1 MNLNR
6 GELYKTVFTN
16 PLGIRALLWSKLP
29 LAAFAGL
36 RVVRLDE
43 SGAEVTLP
51 AGWKTQNPFGST
63 YFAAQA
69 MAAEM
74 STGAPALWFIEQS
87 GAPLASLVTAISARF
102 TKKATTKASFVFSD
116 GAAMRAAIDRAA
128 KTGEPVVFTARSVGT
143 QRDGTRI
150 AEFDVEWSFKKRG

>member
-1 MNLNR
+1 VNR
-6 GELYKTVFTN
+6 SEVMKSVVTS
-16 PLGIRALLWSKLP
+16 PLGFRAALWAKLP

-36 RVVRLDE
+36 RVRRLDE
-43 SGAEVTLP
+43 AGAEVSLP

-87 GAPLASLVTAISARF
+87 GVKVSSLVTAISAKF
-102 TKKATTKASFVFSD
+102 TRKAVSEARFVFSD
-116 GAAMRAAIDRAA
+116 GAAMRAAIEQTVR
-128 KTGEPVVFTARSVGT
+128 TGEPVVFQARSVGT
-143 QRDGTRI
+143 QRDGTQI
-150 AEFDVEWSFKKRG
+150 AEFTVEWSFKKR

>member
-1 MNLNR
+1 M
-6 GELYKTVFTN
+6 KSVFTS
-16 PLGIRALLWSKLP
+16 PLGFPAALWAKLP

-36 RVVRLDE
+36 RVRRLDE
-43 SGAEVTLP
+43 AGAEVSLP

-87 GAPLASLVTAISARF
+87 GVKVSSLVTAISAKF
-102 TKKATTKASFVFSD
+102 TRKAVSEARFVFSD
-116 GAAMRAAIDRAA
+116 GAAMRVAIEQTVR
-128 KTGEPVVFTARSVGT
+128 TGEPVVFQARSVGT
-143 QRDGTRI
+143 QRDGTQI
-150 AEFDVEWSFKKRG
+150 AEFTVEWSFKKK

>member
-1 MNLNR
+1 LNR
-6 GELYKTVFTN
+6 GSAVRKAFTH

-36 RVVRLDE
+36 RVARLDE

-87 GAPLASLVTAISARF
+87 GAAVSSLVTGISARF
-102 TKKATTKASFVFSD
+102 TRKATSKASFVFSD
-116 GAAMRAAIDRAA
+116 GAGMRAAIDQAVR
-128 KTGEPVVFTARSVGT
+128 TGEPVVFTARSIGT
-143 QRDGTRI
+143 QRDGTQV
-150 AEFDVEWSFKKRG
+150 AEFAVEWSFKKRA